1 MNAPPGIS
9 TARPGEPYPSP
20 RSARTV
26 PHSCPTLRVTIV
38 GRPGCTD
45 PGTESAVETAPPKC
59 LATPTDSPTLHWAL
73 RDAGMATRMAR
84 TAVAADASG
93 RISASPD

>member
-20 RSARTV
+20 RSARTA

-45 PGTESAVETAPPKC
+45 PGSESAVETAPPKC

-73 RDAGMATRMAR
+73 RDEDTTRSVATVRMPGA
-84 TAVAADASG
+84 